1 MPKTTVYLPDL
12 LDSRLAAKQVD
23 DEISAQIKERSE
35 SR

>member
-1 MPKTTVYLPDL
+1 MLKTTVYLTDL
-12 LDSRLAAKQVD
+12 LDSGLAAEQTD